1 MRFWQTT
8 GGSTRLA
15 PHTSPV
21 MLKHVNVLFIGDIFA
36 KPGLTVT
43 SQYLKQHKNNY
54 DFIIA
59 NGENTAGG
67 FGITRKHFE
76 QLLDMGID
84 AVTLGNH
91 TWDQQEAMQLLEET
105 PKLIR
110 PLNYPPGTPGLG
122 FASFTART
130 GERIHVMQAMGRIFM
145 DALDCPFRGVDA
157 VLETLPKNE
166 AIILDFHA
174 EATSEKK
181 VMFYHT
187 TGRVSA
193 VIGTHTHVQTAD
205 ETVKQGTAFITDVGM
220 TGAQD
225 SSIGMSYEE
234 VHRRFVQKLPSR
246 YKPAD
251 KPGTLCALAL
261 EIETGKT
268 RHVERI
274 WWNAE
279 SVPSAE

>member
-1 MRFWQTT
+1 VVSFSLSSFTCYL
-8 GGSTRLA
+8 S
-15 PHTSPV
+15 S
-21 MLKHVNVLFIGDIFA
+21 VNLLFIGDIFA
-36 KPGLTVT
+36 KSGLTVA
-43 SQYLKQHKNNY
+43 SQYLKKHRDDY

-76 QLLDMGID
+76 QLLNMGVD

-91 TWDQQEAMQLLEET
+91 TWDQQEVFQLLEET

-122 FASFTART
+122 FASFEART
-130 GERIHVMQAMGRIFM
+130 GERVHVLQAMGRIFM
-145 DALDCPFRGVDA
+145 DAIDCPFRGVDA

-166 AIILDFHA
+166 ATLLDFHA

-181 VMFYHT
+181 VMFYHV

-205 ETVKQGTAFITDVGM
+205 ETIKQGTAYITDVGM
-220 TGAQD
+220 TGVQD
-225 SSIGMSYEE
+225 SSIGMNYEE

-246 YKPAD
+246 YKPAE
-251 KPGTLCALAL
+251 KPGTLCAVAI
-261 EIETGKT
+261 EIEQGKAK
-268 RHVERI
+268 RIERIQWHVEQD
-274 WWNAE
+274 
-279 SVPSAE
+279 

>member
-1 MRFWQTT
+1 MK
-8 GGSTRLA
+8 L
-15 PHTSPV
+15 
-21 MLKHVNVLFIGDIFA
+21 LLIGDIFA
-36 KPGLTVT
+36 KAGLTVA
-43 SQYLKQHKNNY
+43 SQYLKNHRDDY

-76 QLLDMGID
+76 HLLDLGVD

-91 TWDQQEAMQLLEET
+91 TWDQQEVVQLLEET

-122 FASFTART
+122 FASFEART
-130 GERIHVMQAMGRIFM
+130 GERVHVLQAMGRIFM
-145 DALDCPFRGVDA
+145 DALDCPFRAVDG
-157 VLETLPKNE
+157 VLETLPKDE
-166 AIILDFHA
+166 AIVLDFHA

-181 VMFYHT
+181 VMFYHV

-205 ETVKQGTAFITDVGM
+205 ETVKQGTAYITDVGM

-225 SSIGMSYEE
+225 SSIGMNYEE
-234 VHRRFVQKLPSR
+234 VHRRFVAKLPAR
-246 YKPAD
+246 YKPAE
-251 KPGTLCALAL
+251 KPGTLCAVKMDIVQGKARS
-261 EIETGKT
+261 IE
-268 RHVERI
+268 RVQ
-274 WWNAE
+274 WQAE
-279 SVPSAE
+279 